1 MRAHIIIIEFKKWV
15 TPIYQF
21 LSWSRKPSYYLMMS
35 PLGGCEAAAAA
46 VVCIQTYSVPTVKKS
61 VLLFLVYF
69 GFKSFNSLLVKSMM
83 TLMFCLSGSA
93 LFYFKLLRVF
103 VWCFREAPG
112 LLDGK
117 HEQWRFNFPYLA
129 IVALQI
135 HSCLYAITTKPHNHC
150 TVWLQTEKGRS
161 IFFCDSQFITEKDV
175 TWILYDNVT
184 MWNMEDVKMWKVI

>member
-1 MRAHIIIIEFKKWV
+1 MSYAH
-15 TPIYQF
+15 
-21 LSWSRKPSYYLMMS
+21 LSVSLLIQKALILSSDESIRRLW
-35 PLGGCEAAAAA
+35 GCSSS
-46 VVCIQTYSVPTVKKS
+46 SVHSNILSSHCKKS

-117 HEQWRFNFPYLA
+117 HEQWRFHFLYLA
-129 IVALQI
+129 IVALQV

-175 TWILYDNVT
+175 TWILYDDVT